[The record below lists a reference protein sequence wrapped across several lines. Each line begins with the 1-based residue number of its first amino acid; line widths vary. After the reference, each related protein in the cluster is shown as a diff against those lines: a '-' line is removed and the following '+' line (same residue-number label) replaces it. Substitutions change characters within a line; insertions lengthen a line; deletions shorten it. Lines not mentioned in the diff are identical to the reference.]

1 MTTLLCLVILGL
13 VFLIYAVYV
22 GDSSDMT
29 DKPAE
34 QDNKIHFTQDDII
47 YKDGQYQENE
57 FSEDWKDFE
66 YQYEEDH
73 KHRK

>member
-47 YKDGQYQENE
+47 YKDG
-57 FSEDWKDFE
+57 
-66 YQYEEDH
+66 
-73 KHRK
+73 